1 MSLTWQDGDCTL
13 MDCPGGCG
21 HAGRVE
27 RHGQRIAFRCFAQCS
42 DNALGRV
49 IERLAPDV
57 LAEMQARD
65 TPGVA
70 APTPAHHRVVL
81 SAASAITPSSPIWA
95 WRGRIPSG
103 LVTLL
108 AGREGLGKS
117 SLMVEVG
124 SRLTRGDLPGDLIG
138 TPVDVVIASAEDS
151 AATTM
156 VPRFIAAG
164 ADRNRVHLLHVV
176 DQLGGVDVLGALSLP
191 DDLNSLIDAV
201 VGVNAKLLVLDPL
214 VSYLAREVNAHRDQD
229 IRRVLAPL
237 AAAAA
242 EHDIAVV
249 GVIHLNKGDTTD
261 VLARVS
267 GSVGFTAAARSV
279 LAFARDPEDPE
290 GEMGMRRVIAHA
302 KCNVGPLA
310 ASMRARIEPRVVEGA
325 AGQHLETSRM
335 VLLGETDQT
344 ARDLLEQPGSS
355 EERTARDEAADFL
368 REELAAGPVAT
379 MALKQAADDAGLSW
393 RTVERAKKTA
403 SAKAVKNSAGEW
415 QWELNPATP
424 VPSAPDGGLGG
435 LPSLEPF
442 KTANGSTK
450 AAKTATAKGVGDAGG
465 LLTEDELVE
474 RLVADF
480 DAVEVS

>member
-1 MSLTWQDGDCTL
+1 MSLTWHDGERTL
-13 MDCPGGCG
+13 MDCPLCSQ
-21 HAGRVE
+21 AGRVDRRGE
-27 RHGQRIAFRCFAQCS
+27 RITFRCFAQCNES
-42 DNALGRV
+42 VLGQV
-49 IERLAPDV
+49 FERLAPDV
-57 LAEMQARD
+57 LVEMQARD

-70 APTPAHHRVVL
+70 DPTPAHHRVVL
-81 SAASAITPSSPIWA
+81 STASAIPPSSPTWA

-124 SRLTRGDLPGDLIG
+124 SRLTRAELPGDLTG
-138 TPVDVVIASAEDS
+138 SAVDVVIASAEDS
-151 AATTM
+151 AHTTL

-164 ADRNRVHLLHVV
+164 ADLDRVHLLDVV
-176 DQLGGVDVLGALSLP
+176 DQSDGADVPGALSLP
-191 DDLNSLIDAV
+191 DDLRILIEAV
-201 VGVNAKLLVLDPL
+201 VAVKAKLLVLDPV

-237 AAAAA
+237 ATAAAL
-242 EHDIAVV
+242 HDIAVV

-310 ASMRARIEPRVVEGA
+310 PSISARIEPRVVEI
-325 AGQHLETSRM
+325 AGGHRLETSRV

-355 EERTARDEAADFL
+355 EERTARDEA
-368 REELAAGPVAT
+368 
-379 MALKQAADDAGLSW
+379 
-393 RTVERAKKTA
+393 
-403 SAKAVKNSAGEW
+403 
-415 QWELNPATP
+415 
-424 VPSAPDGGLGG
+424 
-435 LPSLEPF
+435 
-442 KTANGSTK
+442 
-450 AAKTATAKGVGDAGG
+450 
-465 LLTEDELVE
+465 
-474 RLVADF
+474 
-480 DAVEVS
+480 